1 MAAPSISPSP
11 SSAELADTA
20 EAERELQE
28 RVARYA
34 RGLVAFTAILGL
46 ASVATHLWAPGVSNL
61 GWLHNLTHF
70 ASIVPA
76 LAVWLRCRGA
86 QMSYRGVQTTD
97 AFLTVA
103 VCSIYALMGVTAP
116 ASLSVVFSLVLALT
130 YTLLGRSI
138 LVPSSYRRTLLISA
152 LAALP
157 VILYLLKEGAVAVFG
172 APESAGIF
180 VVFAIAWCVF
190 AVIVASS
197 YSRQLYGLRQ
207 KIREIRKLGQYVL
220 EEKIGEGGM
229 GVVYRATHAML
240 RRPAAIK
247 LLSKERTSERDQHR
261 FEREVQLTSRLAH
274 PNTVSIF
281 DYGRTADGVF
291 YYVMEY
297 LDGFDLDRLVNADG
311 PLEPARALHV
321 LTQVCGALGEAHA
334 LGLVH
339 RDIKP
344 ANIVLSERVDAPD
357 VVKVVDFGLARAIE
371 KDTKHSRAGA
381 ILGTPLYLA
390 PEAITHPESLDGRAD
405 LYALGAVGY
414 FLLSGRN
421 VFDGPSVVEVLS
433 KHVLEAPKPPS
444 AVLGRALPADLEDV
458 LLRCLAKEPAAR
470 PRSAEELMTALL
482 ACEDARRYDKSAAFA
497 WWRTRGATLRSK
509 VGRTGSTSP
518 RTMAIDFR
526 SRNLSRAAGEV
537 REELVLGS
545 R

>member
-1 MAAPSISPSP
+1 MSASSISLSP
-11 SSAELADTA
+11 NWAEVADSA
-20 EAERELQE
+20 EAERELQQ

-34 RGLVAFTAILGL
+34 RGLAGFATILGL
-46 ASVATHLWAPGVSNL
+46 ASVATHVAVPGVNNP
-61 GWLHNLTHF
+61 GWLHELAHF
-70 ASIVPA
+70 AALVPA
-76 LAVWLRCRGA
+76 LAAWARCRGA
-86 QMSYRGVQTTD
+86 AMGLRAVQTVD
-97 AFLTVA
+97 ALLTIS
-103 VCSIYALMGVTAP
+103 VCTVYALMGVTAP
-116 ASLSVVFSLVLALT
+116 GSLSIVFSLVLALT
-130 YTLLGRSI
+130 YTVLGRSI
-138 LVPSSYRRTLLISA
+138 MVPSSYRRTLWISTF
-152 LAALP
+152 AAVP
-157 VILYLLKEGAVAVFG
+157 VVLYLLHEGAAAVLG

-180 VVFAIAWCVF
+180 VVFAIAWCAF

-207 KIREIRKLGQYVL
+207 KIREIGKLGQYVL

-247 LLSKERTSERDQHR
+247 LLSKERTSERDQRR
-261 FEREVQLTSRLAH
+261 FEREVQLTSQLAH

-297 LDGFDLDRLVNADG
+297 LDGFDLDRLVSADG
-311 PLEPARALHV
+311 PLEPPRALHV
-321 LTQVCGALGEAHA
+321 LAQVCGALGEAHA

-357 VVKVVDFGLARAIE
+357 VVKVVDFGLAKAIE
-371 KDTKHSRAGA
+371 KDTNQSRTGA

-390 PEAITHPESLDGRAD
+390 PEAITHPETVDGRAD

-414 FLLSGRN
+414 FLLTGRN
-421 VFDGPSVVEVLS
+421 VFEGPSVVEVLS

-444 AVLGRALPADLEDV
+444 AVLGRALPADLENV
-458 LLRCLAKEPAAR
+458 VLRCLAKEPAAR
-470 PRSAEELMTALL
+470 PRSAEDLLSALL
-482 ACEDARRYDKSAAFA
+482 ACEDASRYDKSAAFA
-497 WWRTRGATLRSK
+497 WWRTRGATLRSSAA
-509 VGRTGSTSP
+509 RLASTSP

-526 SRNLSRAAGEV
+526 SRNLSRAPGEV
-537 REELVLGS
+537 RDELA